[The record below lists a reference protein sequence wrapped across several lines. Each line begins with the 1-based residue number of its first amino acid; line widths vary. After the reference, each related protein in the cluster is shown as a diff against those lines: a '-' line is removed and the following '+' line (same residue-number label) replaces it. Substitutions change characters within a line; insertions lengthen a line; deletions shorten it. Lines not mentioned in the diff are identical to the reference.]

1 MAEAV
6 ELADLRWTRAQLT
19 LRLRAANGARLDP
32 DRLRL
37 AHQHVADLAMPATGS
52 QRAGDELMVRFN
64 VMAGPGQ
71 QPLDSGVWTL
81 TRGDGEPLRLS
92 RAADV
97 PLEAP
102 ASFELS
108 RRRTYAARAFIDG
121 DALRVDVHAPRRSVV
136 RRRPRKLRGRIVTG
150 LRDGYLALAR
160 RAPGRRRWQV
170 LFLAPRR
177 ALSANMRVVHDRMLE
192 RGLDQEVDIRTLP
205 ASDRRRGG
213 GRPMAILRKLRRL
226 WRVSRADVL
235 VTQNSEHQFLYDL
248 DLPPGVRFIQLW
260 HGAGA
265 FKAVKYSRVGKPTGP
280 NPYWRKHKNYTHV
293 IVSSQH
299 DVPFYAEA
307 FSIPESRIV
316 PTGIPRQDVFFD
328 ERRRTA
334 GLAAAHRAYPQTEGK
349 FTILFAPTY
358 RGSAV
363 RARYDLDKLDYP
375 ALHALCVEKDAVCI
389 VRMHP
394 AVHHPIGIPDELR
407 DRLLER
413 PAGPVDVRDLSFAVD
428 LLITDYSSIMLDYV
442 LLRRPMLFY
451 AYDLDEYIGGRDFYE
466 PYETFVPGRIV
477 RTFEDLLDA
486 IRRDEYDLHK
496 VEPFIE
502 RHFAHTDGRATDR
515 VIDQL
520 ILPSPPRA

>member
-1 MAEAV
+1 
-6 ELADLRWTRAQLT
+6 
-19 LRLRAANGARLDP
+19 
-32 DRLRL
+32 
-37 AHQHVADLAMPATGS
+37 
-52 QRAGDELMVRFN
+52 
-64 VMAGPGQ
+64 
-71 QPLDSGVWTL
+71 
-81 TRGDGEPLRLS
+81 
-92 RAADV
+92 
-97 PLEAP
+97 
-102 ASFELS
+102 
-108 RRRTYAARAFIDG
+108 
-121 DALRVDVHAPRRSVV
+121 
-136 RRRPRKLRGRIVTG
+136 
-150 LRDGYLALAR
+150 
-160 RAPGRRRWQV
+160 
-170 LFLAPRR
+170 
-177 ALSANMRVVHDRMLE
+177 
-192 RGLDQEVDIRTLP
+192 
-205 ASDRRRGG
+205 
-213 GRPMAILRKLRRL
+213 MAILRKLRRL

-328 ERRRTA
+328 ERRRAA